1 MYESFTIPFKKISQ
15 HKYALRLYYEMNK
28 HPFHTLNKRVLSI
41 DLWSEK
47 HVLSI
52 DLWSVMDTQDNNL
65 DTTLHHQS
73 QSEGFQLT
81 DINGNAWQGI
91 SSQQDVFVTYTTRQG
106 IHMHLM

>member
-15 HKYALRLYYEMNK
+15 HKNALRLYYEMNK
-28 HPFHTLNKRVLSI
+28 HPFHTLH
-41 DLWSEK
+41 K

-81 DINGNAWQGI
+81 YINGYAWQGI
-91 SSQQDVFVTYTTRQG
+91 SSQQDVFVMYTTCQG
-106 IHMHLM
+106 YTCI

>member
-1 MYESFTIPFKKISQ
+1 
-15 HKYALRLYYEMNK
+15 MNK
-28 HPFHTLNKRVLSI
+28 HPFHTLN
-41 DLWSEK
+41 K

-81 DINGNAWQGI
+81 YINGYAWQGI
-91 SSQQDVFVTYTTRQG
+91 SSQQDIFVTYTNCQRYTC
-106 IHMHLM
+106 I